1 MPFKLPENV
10 HVLRRTTVVVGDSS
24 QNFRLAELQD
34 KCDLLAL
41 RPTDDKTFAQCCQSL
56 ECDIISLD
64 LSTRHYYR
72 FKHSTLSAAVQSGK
86 KVELC
91 YAPGIS
97 TADPVARRNLIQN
110 AGELIRA
117 TRGGR
122 GIIISSEAQNA
133 LGCRGPW
140 DIINLAVIWGL
151 GQERGHEAVS
161 TEARKCVNAAKLK
174 RSSYRG
180 AIDVVYGGEKPEK
193 PVQRKEESKAGQKR
207 AALDEDEQPG
217 MTISNRQKRRLAHE
231 ARMKAAAEPK
241 AKDVDQQAANDE
253 ESPRASAKTR
263 AKT

>member
-1 MPFKLPENV
+1 LPFKLPQNV
-10 HVLRRTTVVVGDSS
+10 RILRRTTVIVGDSA

-41 RPTDDKTFAQCCQSL
+41 RPTDEKTFAQCCQSL
-56 ECDIISLD
+56 DCDIISLD

-91 YAPGIS
+91 YAPGLA
-97 TADPVARRNLIQN
+97 TTDPVARRNLIHN
-110 AGELIRA
+110 ASELIRA

-122 GIIISSEAQNA
+122 GIIISSEAQTA

-140 DIINLAVIWGL
+140 DVINLAVIWGL

-174 RSSYRG
+174 RTSYRG

-193 PVQRKEESKAGQKR
+193 PVQRKEESTAGQKR
-207 AALDEDEQPG
+207 TAQDEEEQPEK
-217 MTISNRQKRRLAHE
+217 TTSNRQKRRLAHE
-231 ARMKAAAEPK
+231 ARVKAVAESKAKVTDQHQANEDESMKASTKIGEK
-241 AKDVDQQAANDE
+241 A
-253 ESPRASAKTR
+253 
-263 AKT
+263 